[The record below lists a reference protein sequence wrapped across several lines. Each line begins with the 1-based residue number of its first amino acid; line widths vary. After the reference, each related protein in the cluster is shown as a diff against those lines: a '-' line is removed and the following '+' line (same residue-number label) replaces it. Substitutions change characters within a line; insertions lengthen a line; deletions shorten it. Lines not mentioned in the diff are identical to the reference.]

1 MTLCHSDNSKN
12 KNAAITFSIN
22 LMHLL
27 IFQMFPYQKP
37 LRIYEH
43 LFALISS
50 CLMLSAMNCI
60 ETKHN
65 ALKKMYSKWNTEG
78 ISS

>member
-37 LRIYEH
+37 LASMNIC
-43 LFALISS
+43 LF
-50 CLMLSAMNCI
+50 
-60 ETKHN
+60 
-65 ALKKMYSKWNTEG
+65 
-78 ISS
+78 